1 MDAALDEL
9 LRQSEAVAALV
20 IDKGGPLIVQR
31 GDVERFD
38 TTTMAALAAGSYS
51 ATQAIAERMGETN
64 FSSVYQQGEQCS
76 LLVCNVDEN
85 LLLVVVFKA
94 DLSAGAVKFYAGA
107 VSKRIS
113 DQLERAKLRAPESTV
128 DLVSMNVLDATPLFK
143 KKTE

>member
-1 MDAALDEL
+1 MDAALDDL
-9 LRQSEAVAALV
+9 LRQTEAVAALV

-51 ATQAIAERMGETN
+51 ATQAIAERMGESN

-94 DLSAGAVKFYAGA
+94 ELSAGAVKFYAA
-107 VSKRIS
+107 AASRRIS
-113 DQLERAKLRAPESTV
+113 DQLEKAKLRAPDSSI
-128 DLVSMNVLDATPLFK
+128 DLVSLNVLDATPLFK
-143 KKTE
+143 KKAE